1 MGSQVRVLYRAPSE
15 NLETMMVSR
24 FFVLLKSGV
33 SLIFSLMKSPD
44 RNRLDKL
51 LHSLSAILLHP
62 FRNMSV
68 NIQRESCSGMAE
80 IFLHGFNV
88 VAAFDTGNCVCVT
101 QVVETGGWR
110 TDFLYDPLE
119 AVVHRAIG

>member
-1 MGSQVRVLYRAPSE
+1 
-15 NLETMMVSR
+15 MVSR
-24 FFVLLKSGV
+24 FFVLPKSGV
-33 SLIFSLMKSPD
+33 SLIFGLMKSPD

-51 LHSLSAILLHP
+51 LHPLCTVLLHLL
-62 FRNMSV
+62 RNMSV
-68 NIQRESCSGMAE
+68 NIQRESRGGMAE

-101 QVVETGGWR
+101 QVVKTGGWR

>member
-1 MGSQVRVLYRAPSE
+1 
-15 NLETMMVSR
+15 MVSR

-51 LHSLSAILLHP
+51 LHPLCAILLHLL
-62 FRNMSV
+62 RNMAV
-68 NIQRESCSGMAE
+68 NIQCESSSGMAE

-88 VAAFDTGNCVCVT
+88 VAAFDTGNCICVA
-101 QVVETGGWR
+101 QVVKAGGWR
-110 TDFLYDPLE
+110 TDFLYDSLE
-119 AVVHRAIG
+119 AVIHRAIG

>member
-1 MGSQVRVLYRAPSE
+1 MVRVLYRAPLE
-15 NLETMMVSR
+15 NLVTIMVAR
-24 FFVLLKSGV
+24 FFALPKSGF
-33 SLIFSLMKSPD
+33 SLIFSLMKLPV
-44 RNRLDKL
+44 RNRLNKL
-51 LHSLSAILLHP
+51 LHSLSAILFHL

-68 NIQRESCSGMAE
+68 NIQRESRSGMAE

-88 VAAFDTGNCVCVT
+88 VTTFDTGNCVCVA
-101 QVVETGGWR
+101 QVVKAGGWR

>member
-1 MGSQVRVLYRAPSE
+1 
-15 NLETMMVSR
+15 MVSR
-24 FFVLLKSGV
+24 AFCLPKSGF
-33 SLIFSLMKSPD
+33 SIIFSLMKSPD

-51 LHSLSAILLHP
+51 LHSLSAILFHL

-68 NIQRESCSGMAE
+68 NIQRESRSGMAE

-88 VAAFDTGNCVCVT
+88 VSAFDTGNCVCVA
-101 QVVETGGWR
+101 QVVKAGGWR